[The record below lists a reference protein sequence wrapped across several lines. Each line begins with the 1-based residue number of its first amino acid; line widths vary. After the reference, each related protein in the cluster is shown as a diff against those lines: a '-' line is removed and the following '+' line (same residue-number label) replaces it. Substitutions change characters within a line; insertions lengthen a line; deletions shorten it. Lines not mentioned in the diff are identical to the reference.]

1 MSGFP
6 VMVSQNI
13 FNAWAGNDPSNREI
27 INKLV
32 APTDFS
38 VSWTPSTRNKKQISV
53 TKSQTQFQIL
63 IDDASASPTTLTLG
77 STRYT
82 CQPTLSLVKIQHANL
97 VPPSSVSPTQELI
110 MTFRIENRQMKQ
122 SNPSSPDII
131 LLCRPVILTASSDS
145 SSQDSPFWTAV
156 NNAAFHSRTESAL
169 YNPADNFTY
178 DGETLLPMM
187 TYETCIPTRLIGGTN
202 ATKEGATRIRVH
214 VATQPLYI
222 PSVTS
227 GTGQCTTV
235 SKFIV
240 PVTRLVDIFGEN
252 GYTNVQFA
260 TGVSSGSNTYSA
272 VSSQPSDY
280 LTLSLPS
287 SKNIGSWESMD
298 QTSNS
303 VLNMFEYLVPE
314 LFLGKTL
321 AEISAMK
328 SLPVA
333 KSAKK
338 AYKCY
343 TIDPTRDIVDDQI
356 MIDPT
361 TGESL
366 QDSMK
371 QRILAESGGDPAL
384 AAALAGQAAQNTG
397 ILPGDIEA
405 VILIIVSTLGGI
417 ALLAHFLY
425 LIRLIYV
432 KDYHNAQIHSIY
444 FGVSLLILIGISA
457 GISADVKKNP
467 HNVPV

>member
-6 VMVSQNI
+6 VIVSQNI
-13 FNAWAGNDPSNREI
+13 FNPWPGNEPSNTEI

-32 APTDFS
+32 VPTDFNI
-38 VSWTPSTRNKKQISV
+38 SWSPSTGNKKQISV
-53 TKSQTQFQIL
+53 NKSQTYFQIL

-77 STRYT
+77 SARYK
-82 CQPTLSLVKIQHANL
+82 CQPILSLLKIQHGNL
-97 VPPSSVSPTQELI
+97 VPPSSVSPSQELI
-110 MTFRIENRQMKQ
+110 MTFRIETRQMKQ

-145 SSQDSPFWTAV
+145 SSKDSPFWTAV
-156 NNAAFHSRTESAL
+156 NNAAFHSRTETAL

-178 DGETLLPMM
+178 NGETLLPMM
-187 TYETCIPTRLIGGTN
+187 TYETCVPTRLIGGTN

-235 SKFIV
+235 SKFIL

-260 TGVSSGSNTYSA
+260 TGIANGSNTYSA
-272 VSSQPSDY
+272 VSSQPTDY

-303 VLNMFEYLVPE
+303 VLTMFEYLVPE
-314 LFLGKTL
+314 VFLGKSL
-321 AEISAMK
+321 AEISAVK

-333 KSAKK
+333 KSPKK

-384 AAALAGQAAQNTG
+384 AAALAGQAAHNTG

-405 VILIIVSTLGGI
+405 IILIIVSIFGGI

-432 KDYHNAQIHSIY
+432 KDYHNAQIHSMY

-457 GISADVKKNP
+457 GMSTDIKKKP
-467 HNVPV
+467 HKIPV

>member
-1 MSGFP
+1 
-6 VMVSQNI
+6 
-13 FNAWAGNDPSNREI
+13 
-27 INKLV
+27 
-32 APTDFS
+32 
-38 VSWTPSTRNKKQISV
+38 
-53 TKSQTQFQIL
+53 
-63 IDDASASPTTLTLG
+63 
-77 STRYT
+77 
-82 CQPTLSLVKIQHANL
+82 
-97 VPPSSVSPTQELI
+97 
-110 MTFRIENRQMKQ
+110 
-122 SNPSSPDII
+122 
-131 LLCRPVILTASSDS
+131 
-145 SSQDSPFWTAV
+145 
-156 NNAAFHSRTESAL
+156 
-169 YNPADNFTY
+169 
-178 DGETLLPMM
+178 
-187 TYETCIPTRLIGGTN
+187 
-202 ATKEGATRIRVH
+202 
-214 VATQPLYI
+214 
-222 PSVTS
+222 
-227 GTGQCTTV
+227 
-235 SKFIV
+235 
-240 PVTRLVDIFGEN
+240 
-252 GYTNVQFA
+252 
-260 TGVSSGSNTYSA
+260 
-272 VSSQPSDY
+272 
-280 LTLSLPS
+280 
-287 SKNIGSWESMD
+287 MD

-314 LFLGKTL
+314 VFLGKTL
-321 AEISAMK
+321 AEISALK

-333 KSAKK
+333 KSSKK

-384 AAALAGQAAQNTG
+384 AAALAGQATQNTG

-457 GISADVKKNP
+457 GISAEKKKP